1 MPDSFQLPIEA
12 NSGFSPI
19 RVNTILGSGYR
30 GISARIRKIVSF
42 PLVLNDVGVGSGS
55 RPGRDRGLRT
65 TAIEQ
70 PTLRASNPYPG
81 AYGAIPSGGTDFL
94 IALFC
99 VLRGLL
105 L

>member
-1 MPDSFQLPIEA
+1 M
-12 NSGFSPI
+12 
-19 RVNTILGSGYR
+19 
-30 GISARIRKIVSF
+30 SF
-42 PLVLNDVGVGSGS
+42 PLALNDAFVGS
-55 RPGRDRGLRT
+55 RPCPGRDRGLRT